1 MRVIEVNKY
10 CEINQDN
17 IAKSVE
23 DRAIAINVIQ
33 KVKDEK
39 GFINFCLAIDDY
51 QDCCERWEAIYKKI
65 ADYDD
70 NNVFVSKI
78 EAEID
83 YSEEDVEKYCKE
95 YLTFFD
101 NENNDN
107 DEDDDDEKKAD
118 YFHICKVYG
127 ENEELIALG
136 IVYNYHNGYYKHYVY
151 ENENSKLIYKNRI

>member
-17 IAKSVE
+17 IAKSVK

-83 YSEEDVEKYCKE
+83 YSEEDVKKYCKE
-95 YLTFFD
+95 YLPFLNEDDFD
-101 NENNDN
+101 
-107 DEDDDDEKKAD
+107 DEDKAD
-118 YFHICKVYG
+118 YFHLCKVYG

-151 ENENSKLIYKNRI
+151 ENENDKLIYKNRI

>member
-17 IAKSVE
+17 IAKSVK
-23 DRAIAINVIQ
+23 DRAIAINVVQ

-51 QDCCERWEAIYKKI
+51 QDCCEEWDTIYEKLV
-65 ADYDD
+65 DYDD

-95 YLTFFD
+95 YLPFL
-101 NENNDN
+101 
-107 DEDDDDEKKAD
+107 DEKDDKAG

-136 IVYNYHNGYYKHYVY
+136 IVYNYHNGCYSHYIY
-151 ENENSKLIYKNRI
+151 ENENGKLIYKGCL